1 MSRILR
7 GKAFLFFLIALILL
21 LWYSADREARQNVIE
36 LQKKQSPLTEVE
48 TSEAKRPS
56 PLDFAKSLAARLK
69 IPEEQ
74 IQGPLDKNESPD
86 NTFLFQQEWRKYP
99 VYEATLVIQA
109 QGPEGFEVL
118 QNSLKTIK
126 DAQANTRFEANEI
139 LENFKNA
146 QPDSLIV
153 GELQQVLFVQMEKG
167 ELAYLINYENKEGEK
182 KQTLV
187 SAVSSE
193 VLLEK
198 KTF

>member
-21 LWYSADREARQNVIE
+21 LWYSADHEARQNVIE
-36 LQKKQSPLTEVE
+36 LQKKQSPLAEVE
-48 TSEAKRPS
+48 TSEAMRSS
-56 PLDFAKSLAARLK
+56 PLNFAKNLASRLN

-74 IQGPLDKNESPD
+74 IKGPLDKKESPD
-86 NTFLFQQEWRKYP
+86 DTFLFQQEWRKYP
-99 VYEATLVIQA
+99 VYEATLTIQA

-118 QNSLKTIK
+118 QNSLKNIK
-126 DAQANTRFEANEI
+126 DVQANTRFELKEI
-139 LENFKNA
+139 LENFKKA
-146 QPDSLIV
+146 KPDSLIV
-153 GELQQVLFVQMEKG
+153 GQPQQVLFVQADKG
-167 ELAYLINYENKEGEK
+167 ELAYLINYEDKEDEK
-182 KQTLV
+182 KQTLI